1 MIINRDEFL
10 DRLFGMYKELL
21 GEFEPTPAFVAK
33 VWAEIDSRRQAR
45 TSWAHYLITWSP
57 RLALASLAVAAL
69 LVASQWTTFGT
80 ESDSA
85 LLDSSYVDVLAL
97 DSIDEQDEA
106 LWVLAENGR

>member
-1 MIINRDEFL
+1 MAMNRDEFL
-10 DRLFGMYKELL
+10 DRLFAMYKELL

-33 VWAEIDSRRQAR
+33 VWARIDSRRQERA
-45 TSWAHYLITWSP
+45 SWASYLIAWSP
-57 RLALASLAVAAL
+57 RLAIASFAVAAL
-69 LVASQWTTFGT
+69 LVASQWMPLRY

-97 DSIDEQDEA
+97 DSMEEQDEA